1 MSNGESPGSIARIFV
16 RGTGPREPPPA
27 VPRPRDPGES
37 AEPLRPGESA
47 EPLPPSD
54 ADLIAA
60 CRAGDAAAYDTLYRR
75 HVTAAHSLARPG
87 GSGPHGGMD
96 RTRSAILCVHSAPD
110 HPSRG
115 ELLRRWDPLPSRRDH
130 RRHPLSPSR
139 IPSIRYPSCTRA
151 RHPRLVAAPRSA
163 SRPALAVLV
172 VRRSTHE
179 ARAAL
184 APGGVTH

>member
-1 MSNGESPGSIARIFV
+1 VSAEPNPAD
-16 RGTGPREPPPA
+16 PPPA
-27 VPRPRDPGES
+27 VPRPRDPGESTEPLRLDES

-60 CRAGDAAAYDTLYRR
+60 SRAGDAAAYDTLYRR
-75 HVTAAHSLARPG
+75 HVTAAHGLAGQVVRV
-87 GSGPHGGMD
+87 HTVAWD

-110 HPSRG
+110 HRPAATFSAAG
-115 ELLRRWDPLPSRRDH
+115 TPYLVGVITAATPLA
-130 RRHPLSPSR
+130 SPAS
-139 IPSIRYPSCTRA
+139 PAFVTPPVPAPGTRA
-151 RHPRLVAAPRSA
+151 LAAAPRSA

-172 VRRSTHE
+172 VRRLTHE